1 VYLIG
6 YVAATLVTIK
16 DIGICDNNTSNPISA
31 LNTTELFHEPCAG
44 QMLGIL
50 TIM

>member
-1 VYLIG
+1 MYLIG
-6 YVAATLVTIK
+6 YISATLVTIQ
-16 DIGICDNNTSNPISA
+16 DIGICGNSIPNPISA
-31 LNTTELFHEPCAG
+31 LNNTGLLQEPCVG